1 MKKVTERVIDMALW
15 TLSRLTGL
23 LVGGIL
29 VFLCFTLFSIG
40 KTAYNDATAIEQ
52 RVSIVDSYEVLTQ
65 NRRGR
70 FFVIVYRVDGEQVT
84 CTTKNTEIYLL
95 VRQQDEMLITS
106 SVQFGTCTI
115 LQARVVQEG

>member
-23 LVGGIL
+23 LVVGIL

-40 KTAYNDATAIEQ
+40 KTAYNDATAVEQ

-70 FFVIVYRVDGEQVT
+70 FFVIVYRVNGEQET

-95 VRQQDEMLITS
+95 VRQQDEMLLTS
-106 SVQFGTCTI
+106 SVRFGTCTI
-115 LQARVVQEG
+115 LQARVVQEE